1 LRAAG
6 TEVTLRNVPG
16 DRRRDEPIHGR
27 FTGLEEFPVT
37 LIHVQPE
44 PFFPRAYEMCGLFPR
59 MPRGYRIG
67 YWYWEMDTVPASW
80 DQAALGTDEL
90 WAATQFVA
98 DALKARFDIPVF
110 TLPPGVVLTPFTR
123 RPRACFGVPED
134 KFVFLFVFHMT
145 SVMER
150 KNPLGLIRAFARAF
164 RSDEPVVLVL
174 KTTFGESY
182 PKLMDE
188 LRAAA
193 AEAAVE
199 VIVIDEIYAQDETLS
214 LIETC
219 DAYVSLHRSEG
230 LGLTMAEAMLL
241 GKPVVATGFSGNTD
255 FMNASNSLLVDY
267 QVVPIGVSI
276 PPYEA
281 EMRWAAPSEEHAAA
295 LMRRLFDDRAF
306 AAALGARAKKDLGR
320 NLNIEAAG
328 RRMANRLSEIRNA
341 RLAKAV
347 DQSLIADTL

>member
-1 LRAAG
+1 
-6 TEVTLRNVPG
+6 
-16 DRRRDEPIHGR
+16 
-27 FTGLEEFPVT
+27 
-37 LIHVQPE
+37 
-44 PFFPRAYEMCGLFPR
+44 
-59 MPRGYRIG
+59 
-67 YWYWEMDTVPASW
+67 
-80 DQAALGTDEL
+80 
-90 WAATQFVA
+90 
-98 DALKARFDIPVF
+98 
-110 TLPPGVVLTPFTR
+110 
-123 RPRACFGVPED
+123 
-134 KFVFLFVFHMT
+134 
-145 SVMER
+145 
-150 KNPLGLIRAFARAF
+150 
-164 RSDEPVVLVL
+164 VL

-306 AAALGARAKKDLGR
+306 AAALGARAKEDLGR